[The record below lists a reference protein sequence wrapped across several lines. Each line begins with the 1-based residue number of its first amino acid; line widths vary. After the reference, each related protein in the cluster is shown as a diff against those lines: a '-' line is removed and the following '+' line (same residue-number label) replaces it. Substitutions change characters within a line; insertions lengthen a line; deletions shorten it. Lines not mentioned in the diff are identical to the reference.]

1 MKIHEMSH
9 PDPFRTTTTL
19 DEVLLDTATIIE
31 LSPQDRRIAENRYRR
46 LKTHIEASALAPY
59 LIDGDSLIYAQGSIA
74 TSTTIVNGT
83 DDDERFDVDAVVEM
97 DVPETWASSEPLDQL
112 EKALQEFPGVKAI
125 VRCTRCIQLQF
136 ASMHMDV
143 TILDRRARIAGA
155 RPGEIFHS
163 PDDGGAYRVP
173 SNPWGFTDWFRSK
186 VKPDQTQFA
195 DLLEKRRQTGSKR
208 RLAEAAGE
216 VFAKADQQDLPAAIP
231 SRLDAQETIALKL
244 LKRNL
249 NLHYEE
255 LTLKRPPSIYL
266 TKFAGDFGYVDGGL
280 STQLY
285 NLALS
290 MAETLRAHIA
300 KGTRP
305 EEYNPSFPKD
315 RINDRWPRQGVDGVE
330 DMNELAGALERL
342 ANRLQEMAAASL
354 SEISDGIDE
363 LFGESIGKEQR
374 RILKERYDRRDN
386 ASPISVRPRSGQIV
400 APVEITQENVREV
413 PRHRFHSFV
422 MDDDDEG

>member
-1 MKIHEMSH
+1 MSH
-9 PDPFRTTTTL
+9 PDPFKTTATL
-19 DEVLLDTATIIE
+19 DEILLDTATIIE
-31 LSPQDRRIAENRYRR
+31 LSPQDRKIAENRYRR
-46 LKTHIEASALAPY
+46 LKSHLEGSALAPY
-59 LIDGDSLIYAQGSIA
+59 LIDGQSLIYAQGSIA

-83 DDDERFDVDAVVEM
+83 DDDERFDVDAVVEI
-97 DVPETWASSEPLDQL
+97 DVPENWPASEPLDRL
-112 EKALQEFPGVKAI
+112 EKALQGFPGVSKI

-143 TILDRRARIAGA
+143 TILDRRARISGA

-195 DLLEKRRQTGSKR
+195 DLLEKRRQNVSTR
-208 RLAEAAGE
+208 RLVEGAGE
-216 VFAKADQQDLPAAIP
+216 VVAKADQQDLPAAIP
-231 SRLDAQETIALKL
+231 SRLDAQEAIALKL

-249 NLHYEE
+249 NLHYEKT
-255 LTLKRPPSIYL
+255 TLKRPPSIYL
-266 TKFAGDFGYVDGGL
+266 TKFAGDFGYIDGGL

-285 NLALS
+285 NLASS
-290 MAETLRAHIA
+290 MAERLRAHIA
-300 KGTRP
+300 NGTRP
-305 EEYNPSFPKD
+305 EEYNPSYPKD
-315 RINDRWPRQGVDGVE
+315 RINDRWPCQGIDGVE
-330 DMNELAGALERL
+330 DMKELAGALEYL
-342 ANRLQEMAAASL
+342 ANRLQEMASASL
-354 SEISDGIDE
+354 AEISDGIDD

-374 RILKERYDRRDN
+374 RILKERYDRREN

-400 APVEITQENVREV
+400 APVEIAPENVREV
-413 PRHRFHSFV
+413 PQHRFHPFV